1 MEKTVKHKVRVE
13 VVCSATL
20 EVEGWLHQEP
30 GAVADYID
38 QNITS
43 IKLGK
48 AKRQSNGKPE
58 ALKAGWKVTF
68 SEELMPLVEEL
79 HLDRRV
85 ETIDSWE
92 E

>member
-1 MEKTVKHKVRVE
+1 MGVKHKVRVE
-13 VVCSATL
+13 VVCSTTL
-20 EVEGWLHQEP
+20 EVEGWEWTAQEP
-30 GAVADYID
+30 DAVADYID

-48 AKRQSNGKPE
+48 AKRQSNRKPE